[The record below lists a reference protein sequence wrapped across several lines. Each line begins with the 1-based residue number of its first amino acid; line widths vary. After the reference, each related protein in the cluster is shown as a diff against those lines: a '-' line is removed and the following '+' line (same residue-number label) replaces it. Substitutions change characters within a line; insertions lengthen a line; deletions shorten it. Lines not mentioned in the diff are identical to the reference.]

1 MYIVASVR
9 KSGSRTYTYYNLVEG
24 VRTPK
29 GPRHRVILS
38 LGKLDS
44 IPADRIKLL
53 GRLVDGR
60 LSGQIRLLP
69 AEAEEPVLQQEA
81 ERIAQ
86 LVVAKHAADPADE
99 PPIAVRPETVSASEA
114 VLLGPVYVGN
124 QIWRRLGLDEIL
136 TECGFS
142 HRQRTLAMIEVVSRL
157 VNLRQ

>member
-1 MYIVASVR
+1 MISRCSDELLLFRLISAVSHGIVYPMYIVASVR

-114 VLLGPVYVGN
+114 VLLGPVYVGES
-124 QIWRRLGLDEIL
+124 D
-136 TECGFS
+136 
-142 HRQRTLAMIEVVSRL
+142 LAASGSG
-157 VNLRQ
+157 